1 MDAKLLSDPLLGV
14 TLTFIVFEIATAI
27 QKRTRLAILN
37 PVLVSLIAII
47 AILKILDIDVESYQ
61 SGGMVLTF
69 FIKPATV
76 ALAVPLY
83 KNFDLLKRNFKS
95 IITGITTGVSVSL
108 MTLLALAKVM
118 NLPDDIVISSAG
130 RNITTPIAM
139 ELADKMGG
147 IVTIAIVMVFFTG
160 IWGVIIGPALLEK
173 LGIRDSTAKG
183 IALGTTAHAI
193 GTAKAITMGEDIGAM
208 SAVAIPI
215 TGIITVFLA
224 PIVFNQFF

>member
-1 MDAKLLSDPLLGV
+1 
-14 TLTFIVFEIATAI
+14 
-27 QKRTRLAILN
+27 
-37 PVLVSLIAII
+37 
-47 AILKILDIDVESYQ
+47 
-61 SGGMVLTF
+61 
-69 FIKPATV
+69 
-76 ALAVPLY
+76 
-83 KNFDLLKRNFKS
+83 
-95 IITGITTGVSVSL
+95 
-108 MTLLALAKVM
+108 M

-173 LGIRDSTAKG
+173 LGIRDRTAKG

-224 PIVFNQFF
+224 PIVFNLFF